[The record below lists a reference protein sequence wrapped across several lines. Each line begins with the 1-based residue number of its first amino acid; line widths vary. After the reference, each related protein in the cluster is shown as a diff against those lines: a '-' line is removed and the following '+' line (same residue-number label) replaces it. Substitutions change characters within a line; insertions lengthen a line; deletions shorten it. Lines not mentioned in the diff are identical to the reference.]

1 MSSDLERRGK
11 AFIFG
16 LDPGFKRLHLL
27 ESLRNILRLL
37 GLVFVICDEVVEA
50 IHAEDLCVVLS
61 RHIVML
67 YDIAGTYL
75 FIAKHS
81 SNFERPQS
89 MLRIVFTPAQPSTLL
104 YIYVD
109 LLAFVLD
116 VGNFECI

>member
-75 FIAKHS
+75 FITKHS
-81 SNFERPQS
+81 SNFERPQP
-89 MLRIVFTPAQPSTLL
+89 MLWIVFTPAQPSTLL